1 MASEAGNV
9 PASFSKEQTAFICN
23 AYGLGGLSS
32 IALLQQGENHHYIC
46 KGLKNDYFLRVSRR
60 SEAAANTLLS
70 ELAWIEALGNDIS
83 VPKIIHTRSGQP
95 CLPITLE
102 GEDTFIVIFDL
113 LYGYHLTEPT
123 EGDWE
128 VYGRTLRRLHDA
140 SRQVL
145 ARKDERWIGR
155 RRKRFSV
162 EEFVSQS
169 ARSILEAD
177 WIDRDLAQ
185 SFNEEAANLTLQI
198 ERQNLEQDFGSF
210 IHFDL
215 HLGNLLLTPDTPVV
229 LDFEECCFGPRAI
242 DLGVIRLHARSENR
256 LNKAWAPF
264 VKGYDDDEIAA
275 AAPLGAAIKALYLAG
290 KIPHRLDVPDVA
302 KNPAGILE
310 HLLTNIRQE
319 CQAAET
325 ARPATF

>member
-9 PASFSKEQTAFICN
+9 PKSFNSEQTAIISR
-23 AYGLGGLSS
+23 AYGLGDLSA
-32 IALLQQGENHHYIC
+32 IVLLQQGENHHYIC
-46 KGLKNDYFLRVSRR
+46 KGLKQDYFLRVTRR
-60 SEAAANTLLS
+60 AESDADALLS
-70 ELAWIEALGNDIS
+70 ELAWIEALGDHIA
-83 VPKIIHTRSGQP
+83 VPKIIRTRTGAP
-95 CLPITLE
+95 CLPIELE
-102 GEDTFIVIFDL
+102 GKNTFIVIFDL
-113 LYGYHLTEPT
+113 LHGYHLTEPT
-123 EGDWE
+123 CEDWE
-128 VYGRTLRRLHDA
+128 AYGRTMRRLHDA

-145 ARKDERWIGR
+145 AQKDEDWAGR

-162 EEFVSQS
+162 EEFVSRS
-169 ARSILEAD
+169 ARAILAAD

-185 SFNEEAANLTLQI
+185 SFNEEATNLVSEI
-198 ERQNLEQDFGSF
+198 ERQNLEQDFSSF

-215 HLGNLLLTPDTPVV
+215 HLGNLLLTPNTSVV
-229 LDFEECCFGPRAI
+229 LDFEECCFGPRAL
-242 DLGVIRLHARSENR
+242 DLGVIRLHARTENR
-256 LNKAWAPF
+256 LDKAWAPF
-264 VKGYDDDEIAA
+264 VKGYDDDDIAA
-275 AAPLGAAIKALYLAG
+275 AAPLGAALKALYLAG